1 MKVNIDFDEKTGDVE
16 ILCDP
21 NMTSDDLA
29 DWLMAVAGGLAIEQ
43 AMKGELSEYPPTM
56 MQ

>member
-16 ILCDP
+16 IGCEPD
-21 NMTSDDLA
+21 MTSDDLA